1 MEDNG
6 SEETQSTYFAS
17 NNPFPFVFSGK
28 KKKELMSEA
37 QGNHRGL

>member
-17 NNPFPFVFSGK
+17 DNPFLFVFSGEK
-28 KKKELMSEA
+28 KKKLMSEA
-37 QGNHRGL
+37 